1 MLSEAVLIKW
11 LKLEETSLVLWSKT
25 LLVLLNLLGDSTT
38 LFAIVCLL
46 MQLACF
52 HFFKIY

>member
-1 MLSEAVLIKW
+1 MLSETVLIEW
-11 LKLEETSLVLWSKT
+11 LKLEETSLVLWNKT

-38 LFAIVCLL
+38 LFAIVYLL